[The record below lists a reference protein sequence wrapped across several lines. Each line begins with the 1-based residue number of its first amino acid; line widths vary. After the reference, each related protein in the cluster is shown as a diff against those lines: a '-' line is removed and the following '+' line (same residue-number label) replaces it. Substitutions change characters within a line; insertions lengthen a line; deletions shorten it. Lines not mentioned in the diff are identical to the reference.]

1 MLGCTADF
9 VKQNPNA
16 ARALTMAVL
25 EASRYI
31 DMMSN
36 RPEVAKVIA
45 RVTTLSPTLPR
56 QGGGG

>member
-1 MLGCTADF
+1 
-9 VKQNPNA
+9 
-16 ARALTMAVL
+16 MAVL

-45 RVTTLSPTLPR
+45 RVTTLSPALPR